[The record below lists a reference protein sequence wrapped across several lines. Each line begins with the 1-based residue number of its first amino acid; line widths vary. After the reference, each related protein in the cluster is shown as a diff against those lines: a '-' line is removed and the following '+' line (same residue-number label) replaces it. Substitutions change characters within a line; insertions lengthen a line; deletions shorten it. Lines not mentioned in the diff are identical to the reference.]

1 MSAQPF
7 ESGWNP
13 LMASPLTGYGKPRG
27 EVIDT
32 TNFAPLA
39 DPSGPMDIEMDFQA
53 AVEQTAPGIMDKAR
67 IMAKEGE
74 SVIDSLARAAST
86 IAMADSQ
93 RRLLNIQL
101 ERARQGKAPL
111 DSSQYGLGVNVGLS
125 PQTILLIGGA
135 LLAVVLLARR
145 R

>member
-7 ESGWNP
+7 PSGWNP
-13 LMASPLTGYGKPRG
+13 LMPRG
-27 EVIDT
+27 EVIAT

-39 DPSGPMDIEMDFQA
+39 DPPGPMDIEVDYQA
-53 AVEQTAPGIMDKAR
+53 ALEQTAPGIMDKAR
-67 IMAKEGE
+67 SMAQQGE
-74 SVIDSLARAAST
+74 SLLDSLARAAST
-86 IAMADSQ
+86 LVMADSQ

-125 PQTILLIGGA
+125 PQTILLIGGV